1 MNSFQQKIFNEFVS
15 NNKLSAGEIA
25 SLKKYI
31 EMYGFDN
38 GLDRFKRRLETLRAQ
53 KAANVSASMK
63 ASSQAAS
70 QAAAKA
76 ASAKATA
83 EKIKALNVS
92 ASTKAS
98 SQAAS
103 RSAAKAASAAAQAEK
118 SLKQVAEKTFDRRA
132 ADHEA
137 YLQQAARREVLRNK
151 QKVYDYQAEGQAA
164 EAARKEAA
172 EQRRQEEEEK
182 KALEDLL
189 TATAASEQAVID
201 DAKASAQAI
210 QETAQE
216 TAQAID
222 GKKAFIIV
230 ACIGGA
236 WWLWRQSK
244 KKGARRG

>member
-1 MNSFQQKIFNEFVS
+1 MKSFQQKIFNEFVS
-15 NNKLSAGEIA
+15 NNKLSAGDVA

-31 EMYGFDN
+31 EMYGFDG

-53 KAANVSASMK
+53 KAANVSASTK
-63 ASSQAAS
+63 ASAQAAA

-76 ASAKATA
+76 ASAAATA
-83 EKIKALNVS
+83 AKVKAVQAS
-92 ASTKAS
+92 ASRSAS
-98 SQAAS
+98 SKAAAQ
-103 RSAAKAASAAAQAEK
+103 SAAKAASAAATAAQ
-118 SLKQVAEKTFDRRA
+118 SVKQVAEKTADRRA

-137 YLQQAARREVLRNK
+137 YLQQAARREILRVKDPKTETTTADEN
-151 QKVYDYQAEGQAA
+151 
-164 EAARKEAA
+164 
-172 EQRRQEEEEK
+172 

-189 TATAASEQAVID
+189 TATAASEQAIID
-201 DAKASAQAI
+201 DAKASAQAIQETAQETAQAI

-236 WWLWRQSK
+236 WWLWRRHK

>member
-15 NNKLSAGEIA
+15 NNKLSAGDVA

-31 EMYGFDN
+31 EMYGFDG

-53 KAANVSASMK
+53 KAANVSAS
-63 ASSQAAS
+63 
-70 QAAAKA
+70 
-76 ASAKATA
+76 
-83 EKIKALNVS
+83 
-92 ASTKAS
+92 TKAS
-98 SQAAS
+98 SQAAAHA
-103 RSAAKAASAAAQAEK
+103 AAKAASAAAQADQSVK
-118 SLKQVAEKTFDRRA
+118 TVAEKINAARDRA

-137 YLQQAARREVLRNK
+137 YLQQAARREILRNK
-151 QKVYDYQAEGQAA
+151 RVADPKTEPTTAD
-164 EAARKEAA
+164 
-172 EQRRQEEEEK
+172 EE

-189 TATAASEQAVID
+189 TATAASEQAIID

-222 GKKAFIIV
+222 GKKAFIVV

-236 WWLWRQSK
+236 WWLWRRYK

>member
-15 NNKLSAGEIA
+15 NNKLSAGDVA

-31 EMYGFDN
+31 EMYGFDG

-53 KAANVSASMK
+53 NAA
-63 ASSQAAS
+63 
-70 QAAAKA
+70 
-76 ASAKATA
+76 
-83 EKIKALNVS
+83 NVS

-98 SQAAS
+98 AQAAAQAAEKAASAAATAAKVKAVQASAS
-103 RSAAKAASAAAQAEK
+103 RSASSKAAAQSAAKAASAAAQAAQ
-118 SLKQVAEKTFDRRA
+118 SVKQVAETVDRRA

-137 YLQQAARREVLRNK
+137 YLKQAARREILRVKDPKTETTVDEN
-151 QKVYDYQAEGQAA
+151 
-164 EAARKEAA
+164 
-172 EQRRQEEEEK
+172 

-189 TATAASEQAVID
+189 TATAASEQAIID
-201 DAKASAQAI
+201 DAKASAQAIQETAQETAQAI

-236 WWLWRQSK
+236 WWLWRRSK

>member
-15 NNKLSAGEIA
+15 NNKLSAGEIN

-31 EMYGFDN
+31 EMYGFDG

-53 KAANVSASMK
+53 KAANVSASTK
-63 ASSQAAS
+63 AS
-70 QAAAKA
+70 AKA
-76 ASAKATA
+76 AS
-83 EKIKALNVS
+83 I
-92 ASTKAS
+92 
-98 SQAAS
+98 
-103 RSAAKAASAAAQAEK
+103 SAAKAASAAAQAEQ
-118 SLKQVAEKTFDRRA
+118 SVKQVAEKTVDRRV

-172 EQRRQEEEEK
+172 AQRRQEEEEK

-189 TATAASEQAVID
+189 TATAASEQAIID

-236 WWLWRQSK
+236 WWLWRRSK
-244 KKGARRG
+244 KKVARRG

>member
-15 NNKLSAGEIA
+15 NNKLSAGELT

-31 EMYGFDN
+31 EMYGFDG

-53 KAANVSASMK
+53 KAANVSASTK
-63 ASSQAAS
+63 ASAQAAA

-76 ASAKATA
+76 ASAAATA
-83 EKIKALNVS
+83 AKVKAVQAS
-92 ASTKAS
+92 ASRSSSSKA
-98 SQAAS
+98 AAQ
-103 RSAAKAASAAAQAEK
+103 SAAKAASAAAQAAQ
-118 SLKQVAEKTFDRRA
+118 SVKQVAETVDTRA

-137 YLQQAARREVLRNK
+137 YLQQAARREILRVKDPKTETTTDEN
-151 QKVYDYQAEGQAA
+151 
-164 EAARKEAA
+164 
-172 EQRRQEEEEK
+172 

-189 TATAASEQAVID
+189 TATATSEQAIID

-236 WWLWRQSK
+236 WWLWRRSK

>member
-31 EMYGFDN
+31 EMYGFDG

-53 KAANVSASMK
+53 KAANVSASTK
-63 ASSQAAS
+63 AS
-70 QAAAKA
+70 AKA
-76 ASAKATA
+76 AS
-83 EKIKALNVS
+83 I
-92 ASTKAS
+92 
-98 SQAAS
+98 
-103 RSAAKAASAAAQAEK
+103 SAAKAASAAAQAAQ
-118 SLKQVAEKTFDRRA
+118 SVKQVAEKTADNRA

-137 YLQQAARREVLRNK
+137 YLQQAARREILRVKDPKTETTTADEN
-151 QKVYDYQAEGQAA
+151 
-164 EAARKEAA
+164 
-172 EQRRQEEEEK
+172 

-189 TATAASEQAVID
+189 TATAASEQAIID

-216 TAQAID
+216 TAQAIQETAQETAQAID
-222 GKKAFIIV
+222 GKKAFIVV

-236 WWLWRQSK
+236 WWLWRRSK

>member
-15 NNKLSAGEIA
+15 NNKLSAGEIN

-63 ASSQAAS
+63 ASSQAAA

-98 SQAAS
+98 AQAAS
-103 RSAAKAASAAAQAEK
+103 ISAAKAASAAAQAEQ
-118 SLKQVAEKTFDRRA
+118 SVKQVAEKTADRRA
-132 ADHEA
+132 ADHDA
-137 YLQQAARREVLRNK
+137 YLQQAARREILRLKKMNPDHK
-151 QKVYDYQAEGQAA
+151 SAADLDPNLQQAA
-164 EAARKEAA
+164 EKID
-172 EQRRQEEEEK
+172 EE

-189 TATAASEQAVID
+189 TATAASEQAIID

-236 WWLWRQSK
+236 WWLWRRRK